1 MTILSTILHDGL
13 CAHIKESQQLQEM
26 SEAPQN
32 FELFTSFIILAVL
45 VPPKTLRTFSIHQI
59 IL

>member
-1 MTILSTILHDGL
+1 MTILSTILQDGL

-45 VPPKTLRTFSIHQI
+45 VPPKTLRTFSIH
-59 IL
+59 